1 MARIQADET
10 ILARLSCKLD
20 LMNYRQ
26 CSEWLRNQI
35 ILNHTE
41 RGQIGAKIDY
51 GGDEWKPDFW
61 MDEIFPW
68 SSMRCNFNNMKASEY
83 SGQNTFVWFMKEIIR
98 KRLSMKGIVDPE
110 NHVSMEFSQEEV
122 ARKERRRGV
131 HSRPSVV
138 RHTEERHTDDDF
150 MGNYNDQTLDLNN
163 SMENAT
169 SPANSM
175 IFLMVMGEEFHP
187 SHLL

>member
-10 ILARLSCKLD
+10 ILARLPCKLD

-150 MGNYNDQTLDLNN
+150 MGNYNDQTLDL
-163 SMENAT
+163 MENAT
-169 SPANSM
+169 FKFNS
-175 IFLMVMGEEFHP
+175 
-187 SHLL
+187 